1 MVTKKIE
8 KIVKRYIEAVKTKN
22 ITIEKVILFG
32 SYADNRADEWS
43 DIDIAIISPDFG
55 KDKYL
60 NECLKLREIKREI
73 NLLISPEPYSL
84 EEYHNAQKGDFL
96 YDEIIKKGKLIKV

>member
-1 MVTKKIE
+1 MVAGKIE
-8 KIVKRYIEAVKTKN
+8 KIVKDYIKAVKARN
-22 ITIEKVILFG
+22 ISVEKVFLFG
-32 SYADNRADEWS
+32 SYVENKADEWS

-60 NECLKLREIKREI
+60 NECLILREIKREI

-84 EEYHNAQKGDFL
+84 EEYKNAQKGDFL
-96 YDEIIKKGKLIKV
+96 YDEIIKKGKLITT